1 MRLRIIRHI
10 STLALGLFAG
20 PLPAKAKQAKKIP
33 RIGYLSLASA
43 EVNRSYLIAFR
54 QGLRELGYSE
64 GKNILIAE
72 RFAERR
78 FERLPKLAAEL
89 IRLKVDIIVTHGG
102 QWASAVNRAAKEA
115 GRTIPIVFPVDSD
128 PVGTGL
134 VASLERPGGNVTGL
148 SDYHAHMAP
157 RRLEFLKEVAPL
169 ASRVAVL
176 LEPDLRTHVL
186 QLEDL
191 QAAAPAVGMTILPFK
206 VRKLN
211 DIDHAFAA
219 MEKEHAGAIIILGSA
234 VITNDQRRFADLALK
249 SCLPAIYTS
258 SRWVTAGGL
267 MGYEASLDDLYRRAA
282 TYVDKILKGAKPAD
296 LPVEQ
301 PRKYDLAI
309 NLKTAEALGLTIPPV
324 ILLQATKVIK

>member
-33 RIGYLSLASA
+33 RIGYLSLASGEA
-43 EVNRSYLIAFR
+43 YRSYGAAFR

-78 FERLPKLAAEL
+78 FERLPELAAEL
-89 IRLKVDIIVTHGG
+89 VRLKVDIIVTHGG
-102 QWASAVNRAAKEA
+102 RWASAVNRAAKKA
-115 GRTIPIVFPVDSD
+115 GRTIPIVFSVDSD

-157 RRLEFLKEVAPL
+157 KRLEVLKEVAPL

-176 LEPDLRTHVL
+176 LEPDLHTHVL

-191 QAAAPAVGMTILPFK
+191 QAAAPALGMTLLPSK
-206 VRKLN
+206 VRKPN

-219 MEKEHAGAIIILGSA
+219 MEKEDAGALVILGSA
-234 VITNDQRRFADLALK
+234 VITNGLRRIADLALK
-249 SCLPAIYTS
+249 SWLPAIFTN
-258 SRWVTAGGL
+258 AIFPDLGGL
-267 MGYEASLDDLYRRAA
+267 MSYGANYDDIFRRAA

-301 PRKYDLAI
+301 PTKFNLII
-309 NLKTAEALGLTIPPV
+309 NLKTAKQLGLTIPPTL
-324 ILLQATKVIK
+324 LLQATKVIK